1 MEVTHRSPGEGEE
14 ADYRGGTAEEE
25 ERTKK
30 DFIQKEKRQT
40 EFIYSI
46 NKTLL
51 Y

>member
-1 MEVTHRSPGEGEE
+1 MRVRRPITGEE
-14 ADYRGGTAEEE
+14 LLKKRKGQ
-25 ERTKK
+25 KK